1 VPAYAVIGAQWG
13 DEGKGKIIDYL
24 AEQANVIAR
33 FSGGNNAGHTVINN
47 DGDFRF
53 HLIPSGILWPH
64 CTCLI
69 GNGVVIDPSALIKE
83 IDNLPRNTV
92 DEKRFIISSRA
103 HVVLPHHIALDHE
116 EEKAR
121 GEKAIGT
128 TGKGIGPAY
137 IDKAGRIGIRIGDL
151 LQPNILITKLK
162 EITEK
167 KNQIIEQIYG
177 SKPIP
182 YEEVYDSCVDW
193 GNKLRR
199 FIGPVDYIINEA
211 LDNNQNILLEGAQGS
226 LLDLDHGT
234 YPYVTSSVS
243 TAGGACVG
251 LGISPQS
258 ISGVTGVFKAYSTRV
273 GSGPFPTELFDEI
286 GTFIREKAGE
296 YGTTTGR
303 ARRCGWFD
311 GVSAK
316 YSAMI
321 NGITEVAL
329 TRLDVLDGLKTI
341 RICTAYERKGKVI
354 KTFPVDA
361 HELEECTPIYE
372 DMPGWDSP
380 TSGITRADDLPT
392 QAAHYIKRLESVI
405 GCSAS
410 LISTGPKRG
419 QTIAVRQTMPTRH

>member
-1 VPAYAVIGAQWG
+1 MPAYAVIGAQWG

-33 FSGGNNAGHTVINN
+33 YSGGNNAGHTVIND

-69 GNGVVIDPSALIKE
+69 GNGVVIDPSALLKE
-83 IDNLPRNTV
+83 IDNLPQHAV
-92 DEKRFIISSRA
+92 AEKRLIISSRA

-151 LQPNILITKLK
+151 LQPNVLIPKLK

-182 YEEVYDSCVDW
+182 YEEVYESCVDW
-193 GNKLRR
+193 GNKLKR
-199 FIGPVDYIINEA
+199 FVGPVDYIINKAIDE
-211 LDNNQNILLEGAQGS
+211 NQNVLLEGAQGS

-243 TAGGACVG
+243 TVGGACVG

-316 YSAMI
+316 YSVMI
-321 NGITEVAL
+321 NGITEIAL

-341 RICTAYERKGKVI
+341 KICTAYERKGKVI
-354 KTFPVDA
+354 ETFPVDA
-361 HELEECTPIYE
+361 YEMEECTPIYE

-380 TSGITRADDLPT
+380 TSGITRAEDLPK
-392 QAAHYIKRLESVI
+392 QAFDYVKRLEDVI

-419 QTIAVRQTMPTRH
+419 QTIAIRQTMPTRP

>member
-1 VPAYAVIGAQWG
+1 MPAYAVIGAQWG

-24 AEQANVIAR
+24 AEQANIVAR
-33 FSGGNNAGHTVINN
+33 YSGGNNAGHTVIND
-47 DGDFRF
+47 DGHFRF

-69 GNGVVIDPSALIKE
+69 GNGVVIDASALLKE
-83 IDNLPRNTV
+83 IDDLPQKTV
-92 DEKRFIISSRA
+92 YEDRLIISSRA

-137 IDKAGRIGIRIGDL
+137 MDKAGRIGIRVGDL
-151 LQPNILITKLK
+151 LEPDILLPKLK
-162 EITEK
+162 ELAEK
-167 KNQIIEQIYG
+167 KNQILQQIYG
-177 SKPIP
+177 AKPIP
-182 YEEVYDSCVDW
+182 YEEVYESCLDW

-199 FIGPVDYIINEA
+199 FVGRVDYIINKA
-211 LDNNQNILLEGAQGS
+211 LNENQNVLLEGAQGS

-234 YPYVTSSVS
+234 YPYVTSSFS
-243 TAGGACVG
+243 TVGGACIG

-258 ISGVTGVFKAYSTRV
+258 IGGVTGVFKAYSTRV

-316 YSAMI
+316 YSVMI

-329 TRLDVLDGLKTI
+329 TRLDVLDGLKTL
-341 RICTAYERKGKVI
+341 RICTAYERKGKVVEV
-354 KTFPVDA
+354 FPVDA
-361 HELEECTPIYE
+361 HELEDCTPIYE

-380 TSGITRADDLPT
+380 TSGITRADDLPK
-392 QAAHYIKRLESVI
+392 QAIDYIKRLEDVI

-410 LISTGPKRG
+410 LISTGPERG
-419 QTIAVRQTMPTRH
+419 QTIAIRQTMPTRP